1 VQSRGVGAIIWY
13 TLLRIA
19 VFAGLWFLIQLL
31 TPVRGLWA
39 IVAALLLSGAISMIV
54 LNRQRDSMSVVVAG
68 FFGRINDRIEQGKRA
83 EDDLYSQAH
92 GEQDAVPEH
101 EQPGGLEHGNEG
113 GSDRAAQ
120 DASQRSDGE
129 GQGEQREERRP
140 PVDEREQPRS
150 DEGN

>member
-1 VQSRGVGAIIWY
+1 
-13 TLLRIA
+13 
-19 VFAGLWFLIQLL
+19 
-31 TPVRGLWA
+31 
-39 IVAALLLSGAISMIV
+39 MIV

-83 EDDLYSQAH
+83 EDDLYRQAH

-113 GSDRAAQ
+113 GSDRTAQ
-120 DASQRSDGE
+120 DASQGLDGE

-140 PVDEREQPRS
+140 PVDDGEHPRS